1 MSVAKADGF
10 RVVVVDD
17 DAEMR
22 ESLVHLLQKV
32 NWNVTALSRGEDVH
46 DCLQTAT
53 PDVILCDVQMSGMS
67 GLDVLKSLSNRP
79 APPVV
84 LISAHGDIPMAVKAM
99 SDGAYSFLE
108 KPFDPRRLLT
118 VLRHAAEKYRL
129 QLGSGRL
136 KQRLAS
142 LSGLDRIFLGDAQS
156 IKDLREAVIDLS
168 ETDAP
173 VMVLGDT
180 GTGKGVVAQALH
192 DLSPRSAGPFI
203 AIDCA
208 TVPVARF
215 EDMLFGS
222 EPGEPGALAR
232 ADGGTLFLDEVA
244 TFPLEAQAKLLR
256 VLETRE
262 FLSPVRSQPERVD
275 IRVLSASNED
285 LRSAVAEGRF
295 REDLF
300 YRLHVIPIHMPAL
313 KERDEDVLAIADKL
327 LSDYANEEGKPFK
340 GFDAKVRAVF
350 RAYPWPGNVRQLQNV
365 VRNIVVLNDGE
376 LVDSSMLPAP
386 LDQLVDNVKPLPAS
400 LTADLAASQGAHHP
414 GVSFEHAG
422 SSLMPARKEDLRP
435 LDEMERQIIEYAI
448 ELCDGNVP
456 QAASRLGI
464 SASTIYRKRQNWEE
478 KLDA

>member
-1 MSVAKADGF
+1 MCS
-10 RVVVVDD
+10 
-17 DAEMR
+17 
-22 ESLVHLLQKV
+22 
-32 NWNVTALSRGEDVH
+32 
-46 DCLQTAT
+46 
-53 PDVILCDVQMSGMS
+53 
-67 GLDVLKSLSNRP
+67 
-79 APPVV
+79 
-84 LISAHGDIPMAVKAM
+84 
-99 SDGAYSFLE
+99 SDL
-108 KPFDPRRLLT
+108 FDPRRLLT

-256 VLETRE
+256 VLDTRE
-262 FLSPVRSQPERVD
+262 FLSPGRSQPERVD
-275 IRVLSASNED
+275 IRVRSASNED
-285 LRSAVAEGRF
+285 LRSAVSAGRF

-300 YRLHVIPIHMPAL
+300 HRLNTVMLTLPPLRDHREDIPLLYTHFLNQYADLYEVVVP
-313 KERDEDVLAIADKL
+313 DTSSEDLAFL
-327 LSDYANEEGKPFK
+327 LSHD
-340 GFDAKVRAVF
+340 
-350 RAYPWPGNVRQLQNV
+350 WPGNVRELRNVAERRVLASRRGYGSVALAIDNDDDADDVPETLREAVAAFERQLIGRAILNHKGKMDAV
-365 VRNIVVLNDGE
+365 AEALGIGRRTLNDKI
-376 LVDSSMLPAP
+376 
-386 LDQLVDNVKPLPAS
+386 VKLG
-400 LTADLAASQGAHHP
+400 LNKADHL
-414 GVSFEHAG
+414 
-422 SSLMPARKEDLRP
+422 
-435 LDEMERQIIEYAI
+435 
-448 ELCDGNVP
+448 
-456 QAASRLGI
+456 
-464 SASTIYRKRQNWEE
+464 
-478 KLDA
+478 